1 MNILTI
7 AKAVNMKKGAP
18 ALITG
23 ISSAIA
29 LGIAIYR
36 AVKENKQNYDDNI
49 IEGTCY
55 DDMDNKEAFDNNV
68 NEIHQNETEVEDT
81 EGNETQAEDAAE

>member
-36 AVKENKQNYDDNI
+36 AVKENKQSYDDNI

-55 DDMDNKEAFDNNV
+55 DNMDNKEEFDNNV
-68 NEIHQNETEVEDT
+68 NEIHQNETEVEDA
-81 EGNETQAEDAAE
+81 EINEMAEDAAE